1 MSNLIVYKA
10 SAGSGKTFR
19 LAAEYIKLVIHDPL
33 SYKKILAVTFT
44 NKATAEMKGRILD
57 ELKSLADGRKT
68 PMFDI
73 VAEETRVNPDTIPA
87 RAKRALSN
95 ILHDYSRFS
104 VSTIDSFVQ
113 RIIQMLLW
121 EIGQQGGADIR
132 IDFNPVLERAADIM
146 LDESVDNP
154 VLFDWLRRMGESQLE
169 EGKSWDIRSGL
180 IALGK
185 ELFSESFRLMTPDE
199 VNRITDKERV
209 DALKTELNALVL
221 NQSNNIKAIGLDS
234 LKAIGE
240 YGFDESAFAYGT
252 TGVYGFF
259 KKCANFDF
267 GDQLPELTGVRVTKA
282 LNSPTGDDWV
292 TAEYK
297 KKSERFAH
305 ISTLIGSKLHPALTS
320 LFEIIGRNEFEYNSA
335 RLVLRNLDSLAI
347 LGDLWHTIRK
357 LSTEEGFML
366 LADSGPLLRE
376 FVKET
381 DAPFVYEK
389 AGTRYENFMIDEFQ
403 DTSVIQWQNFK
414 PLIENSLAQD
424 GFSMVVGDVKQ
435 AIYRWRN
442 GDWRILSSGLED
454 DFVSL
459 GVNYKPLDV
468 NRRSLPSIVEFNNL
482 FFTSASKVLSGITEE
497 KVVDTAFSYDF
508 SKEFSLAYDNVN
520 QKISRSSSGNGY
532 AEVKFIPDIDKS
544 FNEDLKNYLPEL
556 VSDIQARGYRAGDI
570 AILVRSNREGQEFAN
585 MLIAYKQSHPNAVGS
600 FDVVSQEGLLL
611 EASPAVRFCVAA
623 IRTIYQPND
632 GITKACLAAGLKTIR
647 FDNHISWNNTF
658 TGDYLDAEI
667 QWLKGFRTRPVQE
680 AFEAIIS
687 RYGLL
692 NSKKELAY
700 ISELHEQILNL
711 SRKGPNDVGRFLEWW
726 DDDGFRLSLSM
737 PESENAITITTI
749 HKSKGLQFPVVIIP
763 RADWLFNP
771 PGKNPLL
778 WVDSDREPFNAL
790 PKYPIKSGK
799 EAKRSLFA
807 RSTIEDDMQSV
818 IDNINLLYVAFTRAE
833 NELYAFCPQREIK
846 SEKDGKK
853 ESPISNVSTLI
864 SKVLSGVESSSLKRI
879 SDTDSYGNSITTF
892 SLGVSNRVEKRE
904 SKPKDESLTWI
915 LDYYPAGETKAI
927 VKQRL
932 ESIDFFE
939 ESPATYIAS
948 INYGKTMHTLFS
960 RIRYLIDIDA
970 ALSSMQ
976 FEGLIDGLQREEL
989 KARIEKLLVREP
1001 YANWFSEEWEVK
1013 NEISVLSFNSST
1025 LRPDR
1030 VMIKND
1036 EVVVVDYKFGSESN
1050 SYIKQIQRYV
1060 NLIKQMGYSKVTGY
1074 LWYVDTDKLV
1084 EC

>member
-57 ELKSLADGRKT
+57 ELKSIADGNKT
-68 PMFDI
+68 PMLAI
-73 VAEETRVNPDTIPA
+73 VAEETRINPDTIPS
-87 RAKRALSN
+87 RAQRALSN

-113 RIIQMLLW
+113 RIIQALLW

-132 IDFNPVLERAADIM
+132 LDFNPVLERAADIM

-154 VLFDWLRRMGESQLE
+154 ALFEWLRKMGESQLE

-199 VNRITDKERV
+199 VNIITDKEKV
-209 DALKTELNALVL
+209 DALKVELKSIIEKVSTQIANAGKYALQVIDE
-221 NQSNNIKAIGLDS
+221 NQL
-234 LKAIGE
+234 GE
-240 YGFDESAFAYGT
+240 KSFTQGSR
-252 TGVYGFF
+252 GVYGFF
-259 KKCANFDF
+259 SKCGKHEFDD
-267 GDQLPELTGVRVTKA
+267 GLPELSNSYVLKA
-282 LNSPTGDDWV
+282 IDSPNGDEWVKAEDKKNSV
-292 TAEYK
+292 
-297 KKSERFAH
+297 RFAQ
-305 ISTLIGSKLHPALTS
+305 ISNIISGELHPALTN
-320 LFEIIGRNEFEYNSA
+320 LFDIIGGKEFEYNSA

-357 LSTEEGFML
+357 FSTEEGFML

-442 GDWRILSSGLED
+442 GDWRILSSGLKD
-454 DFVSL
+454 DFSSL
-459 GVNYKPLDV
+459 GVTYKPLDV

-482 FFTSASKVLSGITEE
+482 FFTSASKVLNGITKE
-497 KVVDTAFSYDF
+497 KAVDTEFSYDF

-520 QKISRSSSGNGY
+520 QKISRNSSGSGY
-532 AEVKFIPDIDKS
+532 AEIKFIPDIDKS

-556 VSDIQARGYRAGDI
+556 VSDIQKRGYKAGDI
-570 AILVRSNREGQEFAN
+570 AILVRLNREGQEFAN
-585 MLIAYKQSHPNAVGS
+585 MLIAYKQSHPDSLGS

-611 EASPAVRFCVAA
+611 ESSPAVRFCVAA

-632 GITKACLAAGLKTIR
+632 IITKACLAAGLKTIR
-647 FDNHISWNNTF
+647 VDNQTSWNDTF
-658 TGDYLDAEI
+658 TGNYLDVEVE
-667 QWLKGFRTRPVQE
+667 WLKGFRTRPVQE

-726 DDDGFRLSLSM
+726 DDDGYKLSLSM

-763 RADWLFNP
+763 RADWPFSPSN
-771 PGKNPLL
+771 KKPLL
-778 WVDSDREPFNAL
+778 WVNSDQAPFDSL

-799 EAKRSLFA
+799 DAKRSLFA
-807 RSTIEDDMQSV
+807 RPTIEDDMQNV
-818 IDNINLLYVAFTRAE
+818 IDNVNMLYVAFTRAE
-833 NELYAFCPQREIK
+833 NEFYAFCPQ
-846 SEKDGKK
+846 K
-853 ESPISNVSTLI
+853 EVKNDNKEATISTVSALI
-864 SKVLSGVESSSLKRI
+864 NKVLSGIESSNLII
-879 SDTDSYGNSITTF
+879 SNETDRFNNSVTTY
-892 SLGVSNRVEKRE
+892 SLGIRNKNEKRE
-904 SKPKDESLTWI
+904 TKSKDENLTWI

-932 ESIDFFE
+932 ESVDFFE
-939 ESPATYIAS
+939 DSPANHIAS
-948 INYGKTMHTLFS
+948 INYGKIMHTLFS
-960 RIRYLIDIDA
+960 RIKYATDVDT
-970 ALSSMQ
+970 ALESMQ
-976 FEGLIDGLQREEL
+976 FEGLIDGSQKEEL
-989 KARIEKLLVREP
+989 KDRIEELMVQDP
-1001 YANWFSEEWEVK
+1001 YSNWFSEEWEVK
-1013 NEISVLSFNSST
+1013 NEISVLSRNSSI

-1030 VMIKND
+1030 VMIKNG
-1036 EVVVVDYKFGSESN
+1036 EVIVVDYKFGSESN
-1050 SYIKQIQRYV
+1050 TYINQIQQYV
-1060 NLIKQMGYSKVTGY
+1060 NLIKQMGYAKTVGY
-1074 LWYVDTDKLV
+1074 LWYVDTDKL
-1084 EC
+1084 EKC